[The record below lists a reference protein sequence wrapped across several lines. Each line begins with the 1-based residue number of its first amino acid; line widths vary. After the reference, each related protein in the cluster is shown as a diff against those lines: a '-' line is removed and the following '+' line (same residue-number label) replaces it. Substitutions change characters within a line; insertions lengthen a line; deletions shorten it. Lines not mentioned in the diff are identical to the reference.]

1 MIRTVNLSVR
11 LRRALAVDGVDL
23 DLGPGVHGVLGSNGA
38 GKSTLIRTLATAAA
52 PSEGTLTLLGRD
64 PTIPSQRLEIRRR
77 LGYLPQHFGVYRS
90 FTVREFLSYAAWL
103 KEMPGTT
110 IPAAVEEAA
119 DQVGLADRIDR
130 RLRTLSGGMKQ
141 RVGIAQAI
149 VNDPELLLLDEPTAG
164 LDLERRGE
172 FHALLRDMGQAACV
186 VLTTHLLEDITEACS
201 TATVLSRGR
210 VAFHGTVGQ
219 LTAAGGY
226 TTVLRQNQRTRPRL
240 RRSGMP

>member
-1 MIRTVNLSVR
+1 MIRTLNLSVR

-38 GKSTLIRTLATAAA
+38 GKTTLIRTLATAAA
-52 PSEGTLTLLGRD
+52 PSEGSLTLLGRD

-77 LGYLPQHFGVYRS
+77 LGYLPQQFGVYRS
-90 FTVREFLSYAAWL
+90 FTVREFLSYA
-103 KEMPGTT
+103 
-110 IPAAVEEAA
+110 
-119 DQVGLADRIDR
+119 ADRIDR

-164 LDLERRGE
+164 LDLDLERRGE
-172 FHALLRDMGQAACV
+172 FHAMLRDMGKAACI
-186 VLTTHLLEDITEACS
+186 VLTTHLLEDISEACS

-210 VAFHGTVGQ
+210 VAFHGTVAQ

-226 TTVLRQNQRTRPRL
+226 TTVLRQSQRTRPRL
-240 RRSGMP
+240 GSSGMP